1 MPRFS
6 IDDTVYRR
14 DSGNNAATVT
24 EVIRSDDDEVIYR
37 LSYAE
42 GGDGYWPESELFMS
56 LEERIEAIGV

>member
-6 IDDTVYRR
+6 IDDIVYRR
-14 DSGNNAATVT
+14 DSGTNTATVT
-24 EVIRSDDDEVIYR
+24 EVIFSDEDDVIYC